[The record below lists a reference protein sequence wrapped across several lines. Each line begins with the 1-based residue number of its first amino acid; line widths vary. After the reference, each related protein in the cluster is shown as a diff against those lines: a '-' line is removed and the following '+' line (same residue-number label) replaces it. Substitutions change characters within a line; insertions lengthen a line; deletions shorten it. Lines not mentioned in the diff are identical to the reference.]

1 MGHQRFY
8 WLDLIRFIAAFLVV
22 AVHVRCDFFLTYSKL
37 PIESQN
43 LITQIFYYIN
53 SFGFDAVLV
62 FFVLSGF
69 LVGGRNL
76 ARLQQ
81 GNDLSV
87 KQYIIDRFF
96 RIGVPLIAS
105 LILIIFVDLLVGKK
119 SSWVDLFG
127 NLLGLQG
134 ILVRD
139 AGGVFWTLAY
149 EIWFYVFICALLL
162 IFKNNQRKILGLFLL
177 AISLVAFIGLQSYF
191 LFILSFGTLAYYLK
205 DFLINRIYL
214 LLLAFLW
221 IALSTLS
228 HFAAPSKARDVSIF
242 SWVNN
247 EMLIILMGI
256 IIAIL
261 ISQIVY
267 SKPKTKF
274 GFRLEKAGTFL
285 ASFSYTLYL
294 THYQVLRVLHFIEF
308 PVFDKVTFSTVIMF
322 GVLIL
327 ICMIFAFL
335 FYQITEKQTDKIK
348 CFFKNIVKL

>member
-1 MGHQRFY
+1 MDYQRFY

-22 AVHVRCDFFLTYSKL
+22 AVHVRSDFFLTYSEL

-43 LITQIFYYIN
+43 FITQIFYYIN
-53 SFGFDAVLV
+53 SFGLEAVLV

-81 GNDLSV
+81 GKDISV
-87 KQYIIDRFF
+87 KKYIIDRFF
-96 RIGVPLIAS
+96 RIGIPLVAS
-105 LILIIFVDLLVGKK
+105 LVLIIFVDFLVGKK
-119 SSWVDLFG
+119 SSWFDLLG
-127 NLLGLQG
+127 NLFGLQG

-149 EIWFYVFICALLL
+149 EIWFYVLISAFLL
-162 IFKNNQRKILGLFLL
+162 IFKSNKRKILGLFLL

-191 LFILSFGTLAYYLK
+191 LFILSFGVLAYYLK
-205 DFLINRIYL
+205 DFRINRIYL
-214 LLLAFLW
+214 LLFTLLW

-228 HFAAPSKARDVSIF
+228 HFAVPSKARDVSIF

-247 EMLIILMGI
+247 EMLIILMGMV
-256 IIAIL
+256 IAVL

-274 GFRLEKAGTFL
+274 GFKIEKAGTFL

-294 THYQVLRVLHFIEF
+294 THFQVLRVLHFLDF
-308 PVFDKVTFSTVIMF
+308 PIYDKVTISTVVMF
-322 GVLIL
+322 GVLTL

-335 FYQITEKQTDKIK
+335 FYQITEKQTSKIK
-348 CFFKNIVKL
+348 SFFLKRYY